1 MFTDHKLSKVSK
13 KDMVAGCIYLT
24 KDIENV
30 LYLGKE
36 DYYEFKYDYEH
47 SESVKKHVNTGKKHI
62 FVYVD
67 GDKRGTFWTQTGFT
81 KIAVSKN
88 IKTQKEIKREAIN
101 KLIEQCETMKKD
113 GTILN
118 YYMMGDTMFL
128 RYNEP
133 ANVIKL
139 KLKID
144 SQGGRI
150 IND

>member
-1 MFTDHKLSKVSK
+1 MK
-13 KDMVAGCIYLT
+13 KRI
-24 KDIENV
+24 N
-30 LYLGKE
+30 
-36 DYYEFKYDYEH
+36 
-47 SESVKKHVNTGKKHI
+47 HI
-62 FVYVD
+62 IKNYNMR
-67 GDKRGTFWTQTGFT
+67 KRGAVHSAALLRQ
-81 KIAVSKN
+81 IAASKN
-88 IKTQKEIKREAIN
+88 IKTQKQIKREAFN